1 MQSLRTTGG
10 PRPLPDPIYS
20 RRHAHGIVSL
30 VIEQANGCILI
41 GIYGKAEQPII
52 GTLHGAQ
59 EMADNLA
66 ECPSTPMHTD
76 CEPWKARRS
85 IR

>member
-1 MQSLRTTGG
+1 M
-10 PRPLPDPIYS
+10 PDPSYS
-20 RRHAHGIVSL
+20 RRHVHGIVSL
-30 VIEQANGCILI
+30 VVEEANGGFLI
-41 GIYGKAEQPII
+41 GMYGKAEQQVT

-66 ECPSTPMHTD
+66 NCPSTPMHDD

-85 IR
+85 GR